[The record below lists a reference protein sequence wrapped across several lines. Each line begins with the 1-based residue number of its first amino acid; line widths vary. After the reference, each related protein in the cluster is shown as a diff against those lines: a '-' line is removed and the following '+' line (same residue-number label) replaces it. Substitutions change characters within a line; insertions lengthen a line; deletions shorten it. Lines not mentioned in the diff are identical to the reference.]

1 MSAKEDGVMI
11 ILSSPSGAGKTTL
24 SKLLSK
30 QNNYYISVS
39 HTTRKPRINEIDSQ
53 DYHFISE
60 DEFKSLIK
68 NNEFLEYAKVFNNYY
83 GTEKS
88 SVLRN
93 LDEGKKLIFDIDW
106 QGTEQIKEKKLQYK
120 LITFFILPPSK
131 KVLFERLSNR
141 DMKDK
146 LIVEERMKQFSKD
159 VLHWKNYDYVVINDN
174 LENCYNEVNHLIK
187 SEIEKFSNSYDI
199 KLIKKHIDQ
208 LII

>member
-11 ILSSPSGAGKTTL
+11 VLSSPSGAGKTTL

-39 HTTRKPRINEIDSQ
+39 HTTRKPRINEIDTQ
-53 DYHFISE
+53 DYHFVSE
-60 DEFKSLIK
+60 EEFKSLIK

-83 GTEKS
+83 GTVKS
-88 SVLRN
+88 SVINN
-93 LDEGKKLIFDIDW
+93 LDKGKKLIFDIDW

-159 VLHWKNYDYVVINDN
+159 VLHWNNYDYVVINDN

-187 SEIEKFSNSYDI
+187 SEIEKFNNSYDI